1 MWSLS
6 GGEMAGNHYSP
17 SALPPGDGAEDDR
30 LKKCLSQEQ
39 SALRQS
45 IHGDCLARYIRKFMP
60 IFSI

>member
-1 MWSLS
+1 MIFQEVRRR
-6 GGEMAGNHYSP
+6 GIITSP
-17 SALPPGDGAEDDR
+17 PALPPGDGTEEDR

-39 SALRQS
+39 SALRQG